1 MVDTAEVGVTIGI
14 GSSEFSRSTTTVA
27 SNLGLPP
34 VDENCLVR
42 VQTAGDQVSSS
53 NSNSTISATATG
65 GGVRVRVQFEEE

>member
-53 NSNSTISATATG
+53 NSTISATATG
-65 GGVRVRVQFEEE
+65 GGVRVQFEEE